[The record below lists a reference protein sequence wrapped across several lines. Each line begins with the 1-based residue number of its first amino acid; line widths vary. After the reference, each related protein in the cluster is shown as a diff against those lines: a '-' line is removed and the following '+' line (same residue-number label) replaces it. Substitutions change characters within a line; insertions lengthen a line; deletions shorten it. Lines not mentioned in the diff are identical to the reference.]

1 MAAVVVVAAASVA
14 GSTHCR
20 APYYGARQACDEEAT
35 IMLNRWSD
43 GVSTFGHESISDRR
57 AAVLRAD
64 EERAAERHSQIEAQ
78 SSILRTPQE
87 RIELWE
93 RLHGLRL
100 PIAGTHKLVRL
111 IAVTTALT
119 VDQVHEEQRRRSGAS
134 AAPTA
139 DVRL

>member
-1 MAAVVVVAAASVA
+1 
-14 GSTHCR
+14 
-20 APYYGARQACDEEAT
+20 
-35 IMLNRWSD
+35 MLNRWSD
-43 GVSTFGHESISDRR
+43 GVNSLGHESISDRR

-78 SSILRTPQE
+78 SSVLRTPQE

-93 RLHGLRL
+93 RLHGLKL
-100 PIAGTHKLVRL
+100 PLAGTHKLIRL

-119 VDQVHEEQRRRSGAS
+119 VEQVHEEQRRRSGTL

-139 DVRL
+139 DIRL

>member
-1 MAAVVVVAAASVA
+1 
-14 GSTHCR
+14 
-20 APYYGARQACDEEAT
+20 
-35 IMLNRWSD
+35 MLNRWSD
-43 GVSTFGHESISDRR
+43 GVNTFGHESISDRR

-93 RLHGLRL
+93 RL
-100 PIAGTHKLVRL
+100 PVAGTHKLIRL
-111 IAVTTALT
+111 IAATTALT
-119 VDQVHEEQRRRSGAS
+119 VEQVHEEQRRRSGAS